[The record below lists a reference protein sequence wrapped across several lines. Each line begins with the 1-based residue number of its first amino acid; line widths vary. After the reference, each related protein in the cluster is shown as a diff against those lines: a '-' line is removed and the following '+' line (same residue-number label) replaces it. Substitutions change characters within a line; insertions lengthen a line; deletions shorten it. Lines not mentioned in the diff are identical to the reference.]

1 MPIII
6 KIIFALGAMMWSS
19 YCKILKI
26 IVTNFC
32 FLASI
37 GFMSQLVE
45 PKKKLLAAYPI
56 FLFYLFLSWFI
67 LAN

>member
-1 MPIII
+1 MII
-6 KIIFALGAMMWSS
+6 KIIIALGAFVWSS
-19 YCKILKI
+19 FCK
-26 IVTNFC
+26 NFLN
-32 FLASI
+32 LASI

-45 PKKKLLAAYPI
+45 PKKKILAAYPI